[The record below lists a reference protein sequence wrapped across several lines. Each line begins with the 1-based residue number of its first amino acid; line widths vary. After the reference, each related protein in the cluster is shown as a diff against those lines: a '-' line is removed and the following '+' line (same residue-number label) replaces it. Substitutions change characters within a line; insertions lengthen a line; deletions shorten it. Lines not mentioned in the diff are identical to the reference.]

1 MTDAQDPCKLQQT
14 PSLVQT
20 VTDLHLAHFLVC
32 LPPLAQLPTH
42 HRPPPLNTKSHHS
55 IAPLSSLPSSCPRR
69 SPVPFSRRIT
79 TRPRLIKRQHDELT
93 SPGAPRGSFAR
104 PQHFSHDRSAG
115 GDVGCGLPHLNPSI
129 HHLRPAHVQQDHL
142 EAVGAW

>member
-14 PSLVQT
+14 PSLVET
-20 VTDLHLAHFLVC
+20 VTDLHSLP
-32 LPPLAQLPTH
+32 LPPLTQLYHAPPASASQH
-42 HRPPPLNTKSHHS
+42 NVRPFHCATFVSTTFLPKTQ
-55 IAPLSSLPSSCPRR
+55 SSAT
-69 SPVPFSRRIT
+69 SRRFS
-79 TRPRLIKRQHDELT
+79 TRPRLTKRQNDELT
-93 SPGAPRGSFAR
+93 RFGACRGSFAR

-115 GDVGCGLPHLNPSI
+115 GDVGCGLPHLNPGI